1 MYQEKIEGWLIMKH
15 KNEQYRR
22 MSKREFITMIEE
34 EYDDN
39 DEFNVHTFDFDS
51 GSKISTVE
59 YADKKEINC
68 IAKKSKCIIFS
79 GNKYISSVNIHS
91 VNQPDIYN
99 IQPKGIMKTI
109 LLDRIE

>member
-1 MYQEKIEGWLIMKH
+1 MKH

-59 YADKKEINC
+59 YADKKEINY
-68 IAKKSKCIIFS
+68 IAKKSKCIIYS
-79 GNKYISSVNIHS
+79 GNRYISSVNIHS